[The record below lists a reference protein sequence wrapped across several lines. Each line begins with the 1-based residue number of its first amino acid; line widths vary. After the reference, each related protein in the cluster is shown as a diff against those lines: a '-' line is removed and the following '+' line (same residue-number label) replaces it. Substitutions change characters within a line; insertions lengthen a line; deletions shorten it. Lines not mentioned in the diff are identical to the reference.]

1 MQRCPKSRRRC
12 AGQSIC
18 CCWFGSGVRLYSM
31 PLSSST
37 SSSSGPADARGGV
50 GGELR
55 KLAWRA
61 LLLLALLFALDRIGG
76 ALAAH
81 WFAKTRDGDTGEVV
95 NSLLEQKSAVVVFGD
110 SRAESHYAPALLS
123 EALGTSA
130 FNGGFKGSNTI
141 YDFGLQQLLFD

>member
-1 MQRCPKSRRRC
+1 
-12 AGQSIC
+12 
-18 CCWFGSGVRLYSM
+18 M

-37 SSSSGPADARGGV
+37 SSSS
-50 GGELR
+50 ELR

-61 LLLLALLFALDRIGG
+61 LLLLALLFALDRVGG

-81 WFAKTRDGDTGEVV
+81 WFAKTRDGDTGEVI
-95 NSLLEQKSAVVVFGD
+95 NSLLEQTRAVVVFGD

-123 EALGTSA
+123 AALGGTST

-141 YDFGLQQLLFD
+141 YDFGLQQLLFDRYQPRLIVLDFSEFSLMKTKEDPYLKLAPLHPY